1 MNLLETL
8 PQFVDDEGKKLEEN
22 MLSLNIEL
30 KHMENKTKMYLI
42 DLAFYPETC
51 KTDFTLTCKD
61 KYKNTK
67 EFHDL
72 VTEMETA
79 KQTCINTLRDVTY
92 KRIVQYIPCRRKR

>member
-1 MNLLETL
+1 MKE
-8 PQFVDDEGKKLEEN
+8 KKLEEN
-22 MLSLNIEL
+22 MLSLNIKL

-72 VTEMETA
+72 ATEMEMT

-92 KRIVQYIPCRRKR
+92 KRIVQYVPCRRKR